1 MFLRKDKC
9 LRIAKN
15 ISKPRNNKGGLTHQ
29 LLIASLETTVM
40 KRALLAH
47 EKKPFQKYM
56 GI

>member
-1 MFLRKDKC
+1 MLLRKDKC